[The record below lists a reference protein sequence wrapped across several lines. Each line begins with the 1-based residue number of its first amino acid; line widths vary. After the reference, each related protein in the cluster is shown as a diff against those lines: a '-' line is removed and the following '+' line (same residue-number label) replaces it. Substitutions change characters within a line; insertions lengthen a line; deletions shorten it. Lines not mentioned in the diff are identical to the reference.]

1 MREPEKDRNQ
11 ALCLGV
17 WGYRHEARERERARA
32 RERERERRCIYI
44 CIYIYRDGMML
55 GLFIK

>member
-17 WGYRHEARERERARA
+17 WGYRHEAREREREK
-32 RERERERRCIYI
+32 EREREEVYIYI